1 MCPGLPSC
9 LVAGLTPGPAFR
21 PSARVLPL
29 WQEDAVS
36 AGVISTFPG
45 GRGALDVKT
54 DAGLK
59 FPRKRKSPLEQCTVR
74 SSGGSRNRRQALH

>member
-1 MCPGLPSC
+1 MPRAAQLLGGRSDTRTSLPTLS
-9 LVAGLTPGPAFR
+9 PGP
-21 PSARVLPL
+21 SL
-29 WQEDAVS
+29 WQEDAIS
-36 AGVISTFPG
+36 ASVISTFPG